1 MRPVRASLVLLLTSI
16 PVSALAR
23 TSMPE
28 HGVYFSPGVLVGGA
42 KTFGGGTGLNL
53 GGEISVSYYMGGAVG
68 GVVDGLYDLE
78 RSAGRAMVGPLI
90 SFSTWGFDGGY
101 LVEVT
106 EAGSRHG
113 GALRAFLTLGYV
125 SVYARYGL
133 LADAPDFVEGG
144 VLLKLPLNVSRG
156 KPWLFWPW

>member
-1 MRPVRASLVLLLTSI
+1 MRAALVLLLTAI
-16 PVSALAR
+16 PLSALAR

-42 KTFGGGTGLNL
+42 KTFEHGTGLNL

-68 GVVDGLYDLE
+68 GVVDGLYDFE
-78 RSAGRAMVGPLI
+78 RQAGRGMVGPLI
-90 SFSTWGFDGGY
+90 AFSTWGFDGGY
-101 LVEVT
+101 LIEVT
-106 EAGSRHG
+106 GTGSHHG

-125 SVYARYGL
+125 SVFARYGL
-133 LADAPDFVEGG
+133 LAGAPDFVEGG
-144 VLLKLPLNVSRG
+144 ILLKLPLNLSRG